1 MRRKNDD
8 TSISEVL
15 KAFIEKNKLQHGID
29 AVDVKQAWA
38 SLMGNGV
45 NNYTKE
51 VILQKKTLYVWL
63 TSSVLREELFY
74 GKQKIITML
83 NEELGKEVVTD
94 LVFR

>member
-1 MRRKNDD
+1 MRRNNDD
-8 TSISEVL
+8 ISVSEVL

-29 AVDVKQAWA
+29 AVDVKQAWMN
-38 SLMGNGV
+38 LMGNGV

-63 TSSVLREELFY
+63 TSSVLREELSY
-74 GKQKIITML
+74 GKQKIIQMI

-94 LVFR
+94 LIFR